1 MDSGESLPRWL
12 LLLMRKV
19 NKLMK
24 FMDINTLMK
33 RFSFVAFTACVCSLS
48 IGSSFAQSV
57 EQLQQLRERAQQTQN
72 GPSAQSVSPLS
83 ISAQRTLP
91 GATSA
96 SNAMGQFSTQPRN
109 GVTLPGEPTI
119 DTVFP
124 AQAPMEN
131 PPFAANL
138 FIGGFESE
146 RSSGLN
152 DNYLIAPGDKISIW
166 LWGAVNFSDVVTVDN
181 QGNIFIPNIGPVRIA
196 NTPAGSV
203 NQTVTAKIR
212 QVYTNDV
219 NVYVNL
225 LTSTPVSLYV

>member
-1 MDSGESLPRWL
+1 
-12 LLLMRKV
+12 
-19 NKLMK
+19 MK
-24 FMDINTLMK
+24 FMDIKNTIKTL
-33 RFSFVAFTACVCSLS
+33 SATACSAV
-48 IGSSFAQSV
+48 IGCLFLQPVFAQSV
-57 EQLQQLRERAQQTQN
+57 EQLQQLRERAQQSQSSGAT
-72 GPSAQSVSPLS
+72 QSVSPLS
-83 ISAQRTLP
+83 ISTQRTLP
-91 GATSA
+91 GATGSA
-96 SNAMGQFSTQPRN
+96 SSMGQFSTQPRN
-109 GVTLPGEPTI
+109 GVNLPGEPTS

-152 DNYLIAPGDKISIW
+152 DNYLVAPGDKINIW
-166 LWGAVNFSDVVTVDN
+166 LWGAVNFSSVVTVDN
-181 QGNIFIPNIGPVRIA
+181 QGNIFIPNIGPIRVA

-225 LTSTPVSLYV
+225 LTSTPVSLCVSGQK

>member
-1 MDSGESLPRWL
+1 M
-12 LLLMRKV
+12 
-19 NKLMK
+19 NKRMK
-24 FMDINTLMK
+24 FMDMKDTLK
-33 RFSFVAFTACVCSLS
+33 ALSKIVCTAV
-48 IGSSFAQSV
+48 IGSMMLQPVFAQSM
-57 EQLQQLRERAQQTQN
+57 EQLQQLRERAQQSQS
-72 GPSAQSVSPLS
+72 GISAQSVSPLS
-83 ISAQRTLP
+83 VSTQRTLP
-91 GATSA
+91 GASSSA
-96 SNAMGQFSTQPRN
+96 NTMGQFSTQPRN
-109 GVTLPGEPTI
+109 GVNLPGEPTI

-152 DNYLIAPGDKISIW
+152 DNYLVAPGDKINIW

-181 QGNIFIPNIGPVRIA
+181 QGNIFIPNIGPIRVA
-196 NTPAGSV
+196 NTPAGTV

-225 LTSTPVSLYV
+225 LT